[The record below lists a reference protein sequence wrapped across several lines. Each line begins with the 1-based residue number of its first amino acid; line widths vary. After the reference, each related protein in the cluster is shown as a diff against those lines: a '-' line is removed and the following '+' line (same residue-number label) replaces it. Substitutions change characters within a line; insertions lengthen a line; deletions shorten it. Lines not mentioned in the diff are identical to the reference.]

1 MSDNTMADANH
12 DDRATD
18 ANQATSEESV
28 RAHTESDEDETQPAN
43 HELLEAQRQRDEYHD
58 QLQRTRAEFVNYQK
72 RSRAQAD
79 TERMYAIVPLALD
92 LLSVL
97 DNFERASEAARA
109 AGVASMVE
117 GLDIV
122 QKQLSSTLAKHGIE
136 PIEAL
141 GQPFEPNLHEAI
153 TQRIDLQHAPGTV
166 VAELGKGYRLLDRVL
181 RPAKVAVSVQPEPRN
196 D

>member
-1 MSDNTMADANH
+1 MRDNTMEDANH

-141 GQPFEPNLHEAI
+141 GQPFDPNLHEAI
-153 TQRIDLQHAPGTV
+153 TQRIDL
-166 VAELGKGYRLLDRVL
+166 
-181 RPAKVAVSVQPEPRN
+181 
-196 D
+196 